1 MRKLKK
7 DSSKEYRRIVFRL
20 NKLQDRSH
28 VFKVNV
34 NAKQLLLN
42 GFVITPTE
50 YHSQPVIIMAEGG
63 AKAIRFFKNLM
74 INRIKWN

>member
-1 MRKLKK
+1 M
-7 DSSKEYRRIVFRL
+7 VFRV
-20 NKLQDRSH
+20 NKLQDRSQI
-28 VFKVNV
+28 FKVNV

-50 YHSQPVIIMAEGG
+50 YHSQPVIVMAEGG

-74 INRIKWN
+74 VNRIKWN